1 MEISSSYL
9 YHFEKSNKENLLFLI
24 NLMKNNDM
32 MHRENSGELITE
44 LITNK
49 KYLKIFKKYGYID
62 GYIKYLQKL

>member
-1 MEISSSYL
+1 
-9 YHFEKSNKENLLFLI
+9 
-24 NLMKNNDM
+24 MKNNDM